1 MVYLLP
7 TRLGDMLWEDEK
19 CHGNNHLILEKQSC
33 DPRRKREAN
42 SYWGLEK
49 IERTG
54 ALIWVKSTQ
63 VGSACEG
70 GKENAQQWGARRG
83 DGSKGQNS
91 SKWKEKSVQRKP
103 QEKGVERT

>member
-54 ALIWVKSTQ
+54 ALI
-63 VGSACEG
+63 
-70 GKENAQQWGARRG
+70 
-83 DGSKGQNS
+83 
-91 SKWKEKSVQRKP
+91 
-103 QEKGVERT
+103 